1 MRVPMLSILFVLA
14 TPLLAQTPP
23 PGPPAVGKEDRDRN
37 ELANRERGPTMASGP
52 VTKRTPAPTAPPMTR
67 ATGGGGV
74 RPDGS
79 SVDAIVA
86 AMYQSVSHGP
96 EDEPNWKRMHEI
108 FLPVGVLIPPKRP
121 DATEFAVLD
130 VDAFQ
135 ERVRKGMAAA
145 KERGDS
151 TAFFESE
158 VARKTDCYGNVCQI
172 FSTYEGRHAPGDEK
186 PFVRG
191 INAIQLVKDGKRWWI
206 ASVAWDTEKEGNP
219 MPKEYEKP

>member
-1 MRVPMLSILFVLA
+1 MISAPSSKG
-14 TPLLAQTPP
+14 TPL
-23 PGPPAVGKEDRDRN
+23 
-37 ELANRERGPTMASGP
+37 
-52 VTKRTPAPTAPPMTR
+52 PTALPTPR
-67 ATGGGGV
+67 GIGGV

-79 SVDAIVA
+79 SVDAIIA

-96 EDEPNWKRMHEI
+96 EEEPNWKRMSEI
-108 FLPVGVLIPPKRP
+108 FMRTGVLIPPKRP
-121 DATEFAVLD
+121 DAEEHAVLD
-130 VDAFQ
+130 VDAFRD
-135 ERVRKGMAAA
+135 RVRKGMAAA

-158 VARKTDCYGNVCQI
+158 VARKADCFGNVCQV

-206 ASVAWDTEKEGNP
+206 SSVAWDTEKP
-219 MPKEYEKP
+219 DQPIPTEYEKK

>member
-1 MRVPMLSILFVLA
+1 MP
-14 TPLLAQTPP
+14 TP
-23 PGPPAVGKEDRDRN
+23 
-37 ELANRERGPTMASGP
+37 RGI
-52 VTKRTPAPTAPPMTR
+52 
-67 ATGGGGV
+67 GGV

-79 SVDAIVA
+79 SVDAILV

-96 EDEPNWKRMHEI
+96 EEEPNWKRMHDI

-121 DATEFAVLD
+121 DAQEFLVLD

-135 ERVRKGMAAA
+135 ARVLKGMTAA

-158 VARKTDCYGNVCQI
+158 IARTAECFGRVCQI
-172 FSTYEGRHAPGDEK
+172 FSTYEGRHAPGDAK

-191 INAIQLVKDGKRWWI
+191 INSVQLVNDGKRWWI
-206 ASVAWDTEKEGNP
+206 SSVAWDTEKDGKTIP
-219 MPKEYEKP
+219 QEYEPRS